1 MFGSG
6 KTKIGR
12 EFPYFLIFPSLLVL
26 DSVFLFREVRH
37 ALADLGRSCTL
48 FVIFSLQPTQRPS
61 PFPPPSHR
69 PLMVPSNIQG
79 LNIIHPPSVSNNN
92 EPLDLLSPAH
102 IRDIAAQ
109 LDLWTRF
116 SFQSDE
122 PIIQSWPDD
131 PSSDAQ
137 KGSDDLNDEL
147 NPTESA
153 PRTDAPASPI
163 SDTAFPTSSPNFDI
177 SNVIPGFNP
186 ANASPSSLLLGSSLA
201 QLLALQNAA
210 FAPFPN
216 AAESAIKQ
224 NDSSSYNANKRPR
237 TRKTSASTV
246 DESEPPH
253 NSTPLT
259 AAEDKRRR
267 NTAASARFR
276 QKKKEREAALESKAK
291 ELELKV
297 TELERECEALRREN
311 GWLKGLVVG
320 VTGAAQQPTVPKTTT
335 TTKGESR
342 RDL

>member
-1 MFGSG
+1 
-6 KTKIGR
+6 
-12 EFPYFLIFPSLLVL
+12 
-26 DSVFLFREVRH
+26 
-37 ALADLGRSCTL
+37 
-48 FVIFSLQPTQRPS
+48 
-61 PFPPPSHR
+61 
-69 PLMVPSNIQG
+69 MVPPNIQG
-79 LNIIHPPSVSNNN
+79 LNIVHPPSVSNNN

-109 LDLWTRF
+109 LDLWTRL

-137 KGSDDLNDEL
+137 KDSDDLNDDL
-147 NPTESA
+147 NPTETA

-177 SNVIPGFNP
+177 SNVIPGFNTANLP
-186 ANASPSSLLLGSSLA
+186 NASPSSLLLESSLA

-210 FAPFPN
+210 FAPLPN
-216 AAESAIKQ
+216 TAESAIKQ

-237 TRKTSASTV
+237 ARKTSASTV
-246 DESEPPH
+246 DESDLPH
-253 NSTPLT
+253 NATPLT

-320 VTGAAQQPTVPKTTT
+320 VTGAAQQPAIPKTTA